1 MATDVTEQT
10 FDEAVIAQ
18 SHERPVI
25 ADFWAAWCGPCH
37 QLAPVL
43 EKEAESRDGAVE
55 LVKID
60 VDANLALATRYGVQG
75 IPAVKGFRDGRVVA
89 EFVGA
94 VGPAVVSS
102 FVDQLLAPPAIE
114 RVLEE
119 LRASGELPD
128 VASALEAGEHARAL
142 DLILETITTAPPKGR
157 DRLREVALAIF
168 DDLGQ
173 DDPLVVAYRRRLAAA
188 LY

>member
-10 FDEAVIAQ
+10 FDENVVVR

-37 QLAPVL
+37 RLAPIL
-43 EKEAESRDGAVE
+43 EHEAESRNGAVE
-55 LVKID
+55 LVKVD
-60 VDANLALATRYGVQG
+60 VEANPALATRYGVQG

-102 FVDQLLAPPAIE
+102 FVDQLLAPPPIE
-114 RVLEE
+114 RVLEG
-119 LRASGELPD
+119 LRSSGELHE
-128 VASALEAGEHARAL
+128 VAAALEAGEHARAL
-142 DLILETITTAPPKGR
+142 ALILEAIATAAPDER
-157 DRLREVALAIF
+157 DRLRELAVAIF

-173 DDPLVVAYRRRLAAA
+173 DDPVAVMYRRRLAAA